1 MSRFNFAGAV
11 RYLALALM
19 GILFAA
25 PVFLLVSG
33 SLMSR
38 WELGEYL
45 GAFESGEGFIRWALF
60 PMYPTF
66 SHYGRLLFE
75 TPQFFTVFW
84 NSMKLTVFSAGG
96 QLLLAVPAAWAFAAY
111 RFPFRRFLFTL
122 YVMLM
127 LLPFQVTM
135 LSSYLVLNDLKLVN
149 THWAIILPAACSTY
163 PVFLIYRGFQN
174 IPRALLDAARIDG
187 AGEWRI
193 FWKIGLPLASN
204 GILSAVVLGFLE
216 YWSLIEQ
223 PLAFLENQ
231 SLWPLSLYLPEISLQ
246 QAGYSF
252 AASVITLIPPAFV
265 FFIGQDY
272 LEKGI
277 AASGMKE

>member
-45 GAFESGEGFIRWALF
+45 GALESGEGFIRWVLF

-252 AASVITLIPPAFV
+252 AASVITLIPPSFV

-277 AASGMKE
+277 AASGLKE

>member
-45 GAFESGEGFIRWALF
+45 GALESGEGFIRWVLF
-60 PMYPTF
+60 PMYRTF

-216 YWSLIEQ
+216 YWSLIVQ

-231 SLWPLSLYLPEISLQ
+231 SLWPLALYLPEISLQ

-252 AASVITLIPPAFV
+252 AASVITLIPPSFV

-277 AASGMKE
+277 AASGLKE

>member
-33 SLMSR
+33 SFMSR
-38 WELGEYL
+38 WGLGEYL
-45 GAFESGEGFIRWALF
+45 GALESGEGFIRWALF

-163 PVFLIYRGFQN
+163 PVFLIYRGFLN